1 MIYTL
6 RIFANIMEKKAG
18 ETRDTPIGCIVQVT
32 RGMFDWI
39 LDWIEIDGVLSSFLF
54 KVFTDVPTIRLP

>member
-6 RIFANIMEKKAG
+6 RNFANIMEKKAG

-39 LDWIEIDGVLSSFLF
+39 EIDGVLSSFLF
-54 KVFTDVPTIRLP
+54 KVFTDVPPIRLP